1 MRGNDLTKGPVMSTM
16 LRFAFPMIL
25 GDLLQQCYNIAD
37 TLIVGRFL
45 GTNALAAVGSA
56 FSLMTFLTSIILGLA
71 MGSGTVFSMYFGKK
85 DEMGL
90 KESIIASF
98 VILGVVTAILNVLV
112 FISIDWIIRALQI
125 PVELVSLM
133 REYLLVIFLGLVAT
147 FLFNFFASL
156 LRALGN
162 SLVPML
168 FLAFSAVLNITLDI
182 WFVAGL
188 DWGVSGAAWAT
199 IIAQYLSG
207 IGIAIYAR
215 RKFPD
220 LLGFDRSV
228 RLRRDAMHEI
238 ASFSSLTCLQQ
249 SIMNLGILAVQG
261 RVNSFGSVVM
271 ASFAAGVKIDAFAYL
286 PVQDFGNAFSIFI
299 AQNHGAKEKER
310 IRKGIKTAF
319 IVSSAFGIVLSLV
332 VCIFASPLVGLFI
345 DDPSSASLVIEEG
358 VRYLR
363 IEGAFY
369 ALIGILFLLY
379 GLYRAIERPGMSV
392 VLTIISLGLRVVLAY
407 ALSSIPALG
416 VDGIW
421 WSIPIGWVIA
431 DAFGII
437 YYVAKQK

>member
-1 MRGNDLTKGPVMSTM
+1 M
-16 LRFAFPMIL
+16 
-25 GDLLQQCYNIAD
+25 
-37 TLIVGRFL
+37 
-45 GTNALAAVGSA
+45 
-56 FSLMTFLTSIILGLA
+56 MTFLTSIILGLA

-147 FLFNFFASL
+147 FLYNFFASL

-261 RVNSFGSVVM
+261 RVNSFGPVVM

-332 VCIFASPLVGLFI
+332 VGIFASPLVGLFI